1 MGDMGEFSRLLN
13 IEGEGTCMFCL
24 LCQKYMYKH
33 LCISRRAA

>member
-13 IEGEGTCMFCL
+13 IEGEGMFCL